1 MPCDAPVDYSRRKYH
16 RQPEGT
22 VAQVANPFQADWKE
36 TGRQGMKDLDEIIP
50 LLHRLR
56 RPTFFTHDL
65 GFFDHALC
73 HKGYT
78 LICLDVRAKE
88 TAVYSPLLAP
98 SGVSSRETTVGES
111 HSGTSEK
118 PEFLGNR
125 KTEATEIG
133 LAIAITIPTHTEC
146 SG

>member
-1 MPCDAPVDYSRRKYH
+1 
-16 RQPEGT
+16 
-22 VAQVANPFQADWKE
+22 
-36 TGRQGMKDLDEIIP
+36 MKDLDEIIP

-88 TAVYSPLLAP
+88 TALYIRRCLRHPEFQTEKQRLGKVIL
-98 SGVSSRETTVGES
+98 
-111 HSGTSEK
+111 K

-133 LAIAITIPTHTEC
+133 LAIA
-146 SG
+146 

>member
-1 MPCDAPVDYSRRKYH
+1 MQVAHSLRKMPCDAPVDYSRRKYH

-22 VAQVANPFQADWKE
+22 VAKVANPFQADWKE
-36 TGRQGMKDLDEIIP
+36 TGRQGMKELNEIIP

-88 TAVYSPLLAP
+88 TAVYIRRCL
-98 SGVSSRETTVGES
+98 R
-111 HSGTSEK
+111 H
-118 PEFLGNR
+118 PEFQAEKQRLGKVILARQRNLSFW
-125 KTEATEIG
+125 EIG
-133 LAIAITIPTHTEC
+133 KPRLQRLGWP
-146 SG
+146 